1 MSVGGQLRAEHVHR
15 GIRHVLLGVVDE
27 REPLADANR
36 GRAVLPERL
45 VETLLLHEGGQT
57 AWMDD
62 AKGVGSAAG
71 KIYRFDRSGISG
83 VGTGAG
89 AAPGSVGSEG
99 LGAPM
104 YMDMASGLLCLP
116 ESRGAGVES
125 SLPRPPRAHS
135 CAPAPSLSR

>member
-1 MSVGGQLRAEHVHR
+1 M
-15 GIRHVLLGVVDE
+15 LLGVVDE

-104 YMDMASGLLCLP
+104 YMDIAAGCLLCLP
-116 ESRGAGVES
+116 ESRGAGVEF

-135 CAPAPSLSR
+135 CAPAPSLSQ

>member
-45 VETLLLHEGGQT
+45 VETFLLHEGGQT
-57 AWMDD
+57 AWMDEGR
-62 AKGVGSAAG
+62 GVSGG
-71 KIYRFDRSGISG
+71 KIYRFVRSGISG

-89 AAPGSVGSEG
+89 ARPGSMGSEG

-104 YMDMASGLLCLP
+104 YMDIAVGLLCLP
-116 ESRGAGVES
+116 ESRGAGVEF

-135 CAPAPSLSR
+135 CAPAPSLSQ